1 MARLSVEQ
9 KELIL
14 NRWRC
19 GESQNSLAKRFSC
32 SPATVNAICKGVE
45 QDNAVLV
52 NTQLQI
58 NQSLMQKPNE
68 EVNAIR
74 EIVNEQTRMLEFF
87 NKSAIRNQRLAN
99 KILDES
105 EELNMAVIESHA
117 RTTARNRET
126 VLGKVTP
133 ENQNNVA
140 VQINGMPSAMPT
152 VIEIVAPE

>member
-1 MARLSVEQ
+1 MARLSLEQ
-9 KELIL
+9 RETIL

-19 GESQNSLAKRFSC
+19 GESQNSLAKRIGC
-32 SPATVNAICKGVE
+32 STATINAICKGVP
-45 QDNAVLV
+45 QDNAEIV
-52 NTQLQI
+52 NAQIQI
-58 NQSLMQKPNE
+58 NQSLMNKPND

-74 EIVNEQTRMLEFF
+74 NIVDEQTRLLEFF
-87 NKSAIRNQRLAN
+87 NKSAIKNQHLAN
-99 KILDES
+99 RVLDES
-105 EELNMAVIESHA
+105 DELNMSVIESHA

-126 VLGKVTP
+126 VLGKITP